1 MTRILIAE
9 DDPLIGSFLEK
20 GFRANGFTT
29 FLTGDGEQAQAL
41 GLSDEFDLL
50 LLDMGLNSRD
60 GFHVLQEL
68 RSRGKTLPILVL
80 TGRRERDV
88 VMCLE
93 GGADDYMTKPFHFD
107 ELLARVKTRLRTTGT
122 QEADVLTAGQIRLD
136 LRTRRAT
143 VGENTVDL
151 TAREFALLETL
162 IRHADNVLSREQL
175 LSHVWGYS
183 FDPTTNLVNV
193 YVNSL
198 RKKLG
203 AGHDPDGPRRR
214 LQALR
219 VGLAARTCGTGSRPD
234 ARPGSGT
241 MRKTQINEL
250 SPWFDGTLI
259 RRFHTGAGSFG
270 CDLSDIRRLTG
281 LWRPGLTRPA
291 ERRSGPP
298 PTRRRGHEH
307 VCSPPADPARR
318 RRCLCALR
326 LPPAEPRG
334 RECGL
339 ALAGRGSHG
348 RLPEPARSG
357 PPRPR
362 TASTRGRQRP
372 HDLRPGRDPAE
383 RAPPPPR
390 APRPGSARDRNDRVE
405 RGGGRA
411 LGECVRSRSRDLH
424 GQQHCRSSRH
434 ESRRRHLQHRRVLGK
449 HVHAPRRDP

>member
-1 MTRILIAE
+1 MESPVPRILIAE

-68 RSRGKTLPILVL
+68 RMRGKTLPILVL

-107 ELLARVKTRLRTTGT
+107 ELLARVKTRLRTMGT
-122 QEADVLTAGQIRLD
+122 QEADVLTAGEVRLD
-136 LRTRRAT
+136 LKTRRAS
-143 VGENTVDL
+143 VGDKAVDL

-203 AGHDPDGPRRR
+203 ADIIQTVRGVGYR
-214 LQALR
+214 L
-219 VGLAARTCGTGSRPD
+219 
-234 ARPGSGT
+234 SG
-241 MRKTQINEL
+241 
-250 SPWFDGTLI
+250 
-259 RRFHTGAGSFG
+259 
-270 CDLSDIRRLTG
+270 
-281 LWRPGLTRPA
+281 
-291 ERRSGPP
+291 
-298 PTRRRGHEH
+298 
-307 VCSPPADPARR
+307 
-318 RRCLCALR
+318 
-326 LPPAEPRG
+326 
-334 RECGL
+334 
-339 ALAGRGSHG
+339 
-348 RLPEPARSG
+348 
-357 PPRPR
+357 
-362 TASTRGRQRP
+362 
-372 HDLRPGRDPAE
+372 
-383 RAPPPPR
+383 
-390 APRPGSARDRNDRVE
+390 
-405 RGGGRA
+405 
-411 LGECVRSRSRDLH
+411 
-424 GQQHCRSSRH
+424 
-434 ESRRRHLQHRRVLGK
+434 
-449 HVHAPRRDP
+449 